1 MRTGE
6 CSRTKT
12 FVITVA
18 ALAMVGAAS
27 VAAAQ
32 SVANGTI
39 RGRVT
44 DETGGALPGVTVTVT
59 SPSLLVPQLS
69 IVTQGQG
76 DYSLPDLPIGQYRVT
91 YDLGGFQ
98 RFIREQIV
106 ITAGFSAEINVT
118 MKVGSVEESLTVS
131 GQSPV
136 VDTTSTTPSTHLT
149 GQFITETLPASRTLQ
164 EFVVTAPS
172 LVPSQRADTGGGANA
187 GGSFTI
193 NGFDGQATFLIEGVN
208 TRQDVGGGQSEGF
221 GPDMTS
227 LEEMQIVT
235 VGGGAEQALPGVWA
249 NMIVKSGG
257 NNFHGRYEG
266 QGTSRRFQDNN
277 LTAQLKAQG
286 VGAGD
291 STISLIEPS
300 GDIGG
305 PIVKDRLWFYT
316 AGRYQRAN
324 RTTLGFA
331 SAPGADGQY
340 NTADDVLASRLS
352 YLNNESIKTT
362 LQAASHYKLIG
373 FYTRNGERFP
383 AGFNFSRTLPL
394 EATTE
399 LRWNPMQWKLE
410 LQGTPTNRIVFNI
423 LLGQQYYNANYY
435 ANPQH
440 ADQPATFDNT
450 SRISTGPEPLQIRR
464 PRRNWEPTG
473 SIAFYPERSFF
484 GKHELK
490 SGFNVYIMTAGTQYP
505 DDGLH
510 GNYRLIFQTTAGVPH
525 QAYQISTY
533 NIPVTP
539 KGRLNE
545 GGAYLQD
552 TWRPGQRLTVNLG
565 LRYDSFHS
573 FIPETEKVQG
583 QFGGAGKF
591 ARVEAGTWR
600 LFAPRLGAALDL
612 TGDGKTVL
620 KATFGRYNHTPADNW
635 SDPYNQNGLSTTMY
649 FWHDLN
655 GNKDYDAGEVNLST
669 SSPDFVSITAATNNI
684 VNPKLHDPYTR
695 QFSMTLDR
703 ELLPN
708 LGARFNYIYFTQFDS
723 VQTINVL
730 RPYSFFTDQISRVD
744 PGPDGVTGTADD
756 GGTAV
761 VWNYPAQYAAATFVG
776 NERFNIPDDRRP
788 IRNTVEG
795 VLTRRQV
802 GKWGLLGSVGA
813 TKVHNYNT
821 PIATSPNSDYFNL
834 EETWNWQGKVSGNYE
849 LPWKLGVSGTYQAY
863 NGIRS
868 QRTTQFAGIPSQGT
882 VTLRMEAL
890 QPKGAP
896 KTLMNLRIAR
906 PITFS
911 QGRRLRLSLE
921 LLNALN
927 GASPWTISY
936 LSGPTFG
943 QISNIDQ
950 PRIIRGSF
958 IYSF

>member
-1 MRTGE
+1 MSSTSSLKRIFRGL
-6 CSRTKT
+6 
-12 FVITVA
+12 FAGILL
-18 ALAMVGAAS
+18 LAGAS
-27 VAAAQ
+27 LVAAQ

-39 RGRVT
+39 RGRVV
-44 DETGGALPGVTVTVT
+44 DETGGALPGVTVTIT
-59 SPSLLVPQLS
+59 SPALLVPQLTA
-69 IVTQGQG
+69 ITQAQG
-76 DYSLPDLPIGQYRVT
+76 DYSVTDLPIGEYRVA
-91 YDLGGFQ
+91 YDLAGFQ
-98 RFIREQIV
+98 RFIRENII
-106 ITAGFSAEINVT
+106 ITAGFSAELNVA
-118 MKVGSVEESLTVS
+118 MKVGSVQESLTVS

-149 GQFITETLPASRTLQ
+149 GQFLEALPASRTLQ

-235 VGGGAEQALPGVWA
+235 VGGGAQQALPGVWA

-257 NNFHGRYEG
+257 NNFHGRYEM
-266 QGTSRRFQDNN
+266 QGTNRDLQGSN
-277 LTAQLKAQG
+277 LTSQLKAQG

-291 STISLIEPS
+291 STISLFEPS
-300 GDIGG
+300 GDVGG

-331 SAPGADGQY
+331 SAPGPDGQY
-340 NTADDVLASRLS
+340 NTADDILASRLS
-352 YLNNESIKTT
+352 YLNNETVKAT
-362 LQAASHYKLIG
+362 LQAASHYKVIG
-373 FYTRNGERFP
+373 FFTRNGERFP
-383 AGFNFSRTLPL
+383 AGFNFSRTVPL

-399 LRWNPMQWKLE
+399 LRWNPMQWKAE
-410 LQGTPTNRIVFNI
+410 LQGTPTNRLVFNL

-435 ANPQH
+435 ANTQH
-440 ADQPATFDNT
+440 ADQPSTFDNT
-450 SRISTGPEPLQIRR
+450 TRISTGPEPLQIRR

-473 SIAFYPERSFF
+473 SISFYPEGSFF
-484 GKHELK
+484 GKHELTA
-490 SGFNVYIMTAGTQYP
+490 GFNVYIMTAGTQYP
-505 DDGLH
+505 DNGLH
-510 GNYRLIFQTTAGVPH
+510 GNYRLIFQTAAGVPH
-525 QAYQISTY
+525 QPYQILTY
-533 NIPVTP
+533 NMPVTP

-545 GGAYLQD
+545 GGTYFED
-552 TWRPGQRLTVNLG
+552 TWRPTQRVTVNAG

-573 FIPETEKVQG
+573 FIPATTKVQG
-583 QFGGAGKF
+583 QFGGAGTF
-591 ARVEAGTWR
+591 PQIEAGTWH
-600 LFAPRLGAALDL
+600 LLAPRLGVAIDI

-620 KATFGRYNHTPADNW
+620 KGTFGRFNHTPADNW
-635 SDPYNQNGLSTTMY
+635 SDPYNQNGLSTTTY

-655 GNKDYDAGEVNLST
+655 GNRDYDPGEVNLST
-669 SSPDFVSITAATNNI
+669 TGPDFVTISAAANNI
-684 VNPKLHDPYTR
+684 INPNLRDTHTR
-695 QFSMTLDR
+695 QFSLTLDR

-708 LGARFNYIYFTQFDS
+708 FGARFNYIYFTQFDA
-723 VQTINVL
+723 VQTINAL
-730 RPYSFFTDQISRVD
+730 RPASLFTDQITKID
-744 PGPDGVTGTADD
+744 PGPDGTAGTADD
-756 GGTAV
+756 GSPVV
-761 VWNYPAQYAAATFVG
+761 VWNYPAQYAGSTFVG
-776 NERFNIPDDRRP
+776 NERMNIPDDRRP

-813 TKVHNYNT
+813 TKVHNYNL
-821 PIATSPNSDYFNL
+821 PILTSPNDAYFDL
-834 EETWNWQGKVSGNYE
+834 EETWNWQGKVSGNYDF
-849 LPWKLGVSGTYQAY
+849 PWKLTLSGTYQAY

-868 QRTTQFAGIPSQGT
+868 LRTAQFAGIPSQGT

-890 QPKGAP
+890 EPKGAP

-906 PITFS
+906 PINFS

-921 LLNALN
+921 LLNVLN
-927 GASPWTISY
+927 GASPWAISY
-936 LSGPTFG
+936 LSGPTYG

-950 PRIIRGSF
+950 PRIVRGSF
-958 IYSF
+958 VYSF